1 MSEIDGVWNL
11 EMETIRG
18 NGTAQLSLKTD
29 GATAA
34 GTLAGEKRTF
44 EFDNGRVKDNAVRW
58 EASVKVPLLRRE
70 RKVTCTAIVY
80 GDTISGTIDGPRQRL
95 ATFKGSRSE

>member
-1 MSEIDGVWNL
+1 MSEIDGVWKL

-18 NGTAQLSLKTD
+18 NGTAELSLKTD

-58 EASVKVPLLRRE
+58 EANVKVPLLRRE
-70 RKVTCTAIVY
+70 RKVICTAIVN

>member
-1 MSEIDGVWNL
+1 MSEIDGVWEL
-11 EMETIRG
+11 EMDTIRG

-58 EASVKVPLLRRE
+58 EANVKVPLLRE
-70 RKVTCTAIVY
+70 RKVTCTAIVD

-95 ATFKGSRSE
+95 ATFKGSRSG

>member
-1 MSEIDGVWNL
+1 MSEIDGVWEL
-11 EMETIRG
+11 EMDSIRG

-34 GTLAGEKRTF
+34 GSLSGEKRTF

-58 EASVKVPLLRRE
+58 EANVKVPLLRPARV
-70 RKVTCTAIVY
+70 RTPKAVANH
-80 GDTISGTIDGPRQRL
+80 
-95 ATFKGSRSE
+95 